1 MIEKFNLWSESLVVA
16 IAITTIIEML
26 LPEGNNKKY
35 IKMVCSIYILFTI
48 VNPILSLNK
57 INIKDF
63 KIQDETIN
71 AFSYNTETIT
81 DVYIKTYENE
91 IKNKLIEEGYNL
103 SNVKLNLD
111 YSLAN
116 IESMQI
122 STYYITEGEKEK
134 LIKTISE
141 LYNINNV
148 IIN

>member
-1 MIEKFNLWSESLVVA
+1 MIEKFNLWAENLVVA

-111 YSLAN
+111 YSLEN

-122 STYYITEGEKEK
+122 STYYITESEKEK
-134 LIKTISE
+134 LIKTINE

>member
-1 MIEKFNLWSESLVVA
+1 MIEKFNLWAESLVVA

-48 VNPILSLNK
+48 VNPILNLNK
-57 INIKDF
+57 IKIEDF
-63 KIQDETIN
+63 KIAKETIN
-71 AFSYNTETIT
+71 VSSYNAEVITEI
-81 DVYIKTYENE
+81 YIKTYENE

-103 SNVKLNLD
+103 SSVRLNLD
-111 YSLAN
+111 YSLEN
-116 IESMQI
+116 IESIEI
-122 STYYITEGEKEK
+122 STYYIADIEKES
-134 LIKTISE
+134 LIKTINE

>member
-1 MIEKFNLWSESLVVA
+1 MLEKFNLWIEAIIVA

-35 IKMVCSIYILFTI
+35 IKIVCSIYILFTI
-48 VNPILSLNK
+48 VNPILNLNK
-57 INIKDF
+57 IKIEDF
-63 KIQDETIN
+63 KIAKETIN
-71 AFSYNTETIT
+71 VSSYNAEVITEI
-81 DVYIKTYENE
+81 YIKTYENE

>member
-1 MIEKFNLWSESLVVA
+1 MIEKFNLWAESLVVA
-16 IAITTIIEML
+16 IAIITIIEML
-26 LPEGNNKKY
+26 VSEGNNKKY
-35 IKMVCSIYILFTI
+35 IKMVCSIYILFII
-48 VNPILSLNK
+48 VNPILNLNK
-57 INIKDF
+57 IKIEDF

-111 YSLAN
+111 YSLEN
-116 IESMQI
+116 IESVQI
-122 STYYITEGEKEK
+122 STYYITEEEKEK
-134 LIKTISE
+134 LIKTINE

>member
-1 MIEKFNLWSESLVVA
+1 MIEKFNLCAESLVVA

-26 LPEGNNKKY
+26 LPDGNNKKY
-35 IKMVCSIYILFTI
+35 IKMICSIYILFTI
-48 VNPILSLNK
+48 VNPILNLNK
-57 INIKDF
+57 INIKDL
-63 KIQDETIN
+63 KIQEETIN
-71 AFSYNTETIT
+71 VSSYNTEAIT

-111 YSLAN
+111 YSLEN
-116 IESMQI
+116 IESVQI

>member
-1 MIEKFNLWSESLVVA
+1 MIEKFNLWAESLVVA
-16 IAITTIIEML
+16 IAIITIIEML

-35 IKMVCSIYILFTI
+35 IKMVCSIYILFII
-48 VNPILSLNK
+48 VNPILNLNK
-57 INIKDF
+57 IKIEDF

-111 YSLAN
+111 YSLEN
-116 IESMQI
+116 IESVQI
-122 STYYITEGEKEK
+122 STYYITEEEKEK
-134 LIKTISE
+134 LIKTINK

>member
-1 MIEKFNLWSESLVVA
+1 MIEKFNLWAENLVVA

-26 LPEGNNKKY
+26 LPDGNNKKY
-35 IKMVCSIYILFTI
+35 IKVICSIYILFTI
-48 VNPILSLNK
+48 VNPILNLNK

-103 SNVKLNLD
+103 SSVRLNLD
-111 YSLAN
+111 YSLEN
-116 IESMQI
+116 IESIEI
-122 STYYITEGEKEK
+122 STYYIADIEKES
-134 LIKTISE
+134 LIKTINE

>member
-35 IKMVCSIYILFTI
+35 MKMVCSIYILFTI

-111 YSLAN
+111 YSLEN

-122 STYYITEGEKEK
+122 STYYITESEKEK
-134 LIKTISE
+134 LIKTINE